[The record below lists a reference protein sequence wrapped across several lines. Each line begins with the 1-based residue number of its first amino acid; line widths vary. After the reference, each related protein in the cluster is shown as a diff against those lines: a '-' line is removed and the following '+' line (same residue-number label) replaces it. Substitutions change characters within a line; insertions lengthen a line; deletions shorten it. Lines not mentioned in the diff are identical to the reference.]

1 MSCHDDVLAGHL
13 GTRRTLRRTL
23 ASWPAGLMEFIKVDE
38 PFEKIGLDVL
48 GPFPESDAG
57 NRNVFVAID
66 YLTKWAEPRA
76 SPTQTAEDATA
87 FLLQCII
94 VRHGAP
100 RSLVT
105 DQGKCFV
112 AKKFQSVTEALSI
125 RHRTTV
131 PYRAQSNGMVEHLNA
146 GLAVMLSMYVEENQS
161 DWDVALP
168 MVTFA
173 YNTSH

>member
-1 MSCHDDVLAGHL
+1 MREH
-13 GTRRTLRRTL
+13 
-23 ASWPAGLMEFIKVDE
+23 
-38 PFEKIGLDVL
+38 
-48 GPFPESDAG
+48 
-57 NRNVFVAID
+57 FV
-66 YLTKWAEPRA
+66 TV
-76 SPTQTAEDATA
+76 
-87 FLLQCII
+87 
-94 VRHGAP
+94 VRHEAP

>member
-1 MSCHDDVLAGHL
+1 
-13 GTRRTLRRTL
+13 
-23 ASWPAGLMEFIKVDE
+23 MEFIKVDE
-38 PFEKIGLDVL
+38 PFEKIGRDVL

-66 YLTKWAEPRA
+66 YLTKWAETRA
-76 SPTQTAEDATA
+76 SPTQTAEDAAA

-112 AKKFQSVTEALSI
+112 AKMFQSVTEALSI